1 MRKLLLATTALVA
14 LASVAKADVLHGRC
28 SDCTSATIGGDPV
41 TLVGPNGTLGFTFD
55 SSPAGTTGNLELKFL
70 IPNSFSL
77 AQAQS
82 FASQVNVQRDG
93 TTTTYDI
100 SLYNNGAQFTS
111 GQLEDFLGHSG
122 TNPPGPLSAFLGAT
136 KTVDPTATGYYIGLA
151 EVGNITTVGQ
161 NAPNNALG
169 TTFSLTPDFYA
180 QGGLIIGNL
189 FLANGDILSTAQSS
203 ALFYNGPN
211 GVPFST
217 PPVPEPSTWAMI
229 IIGFAG
235 VGFMAYRRRTQN
247 AFRIV

>member
-1 MRKLLLATTALVA
+1 
-14 LASVAKADVLHGRC
+14 
-28 SDCTSATIGGDPV
+28 
-41 TLVGPNGTLGFTFD
+41 LGFTFD

-161 NAPNNALG
+161 NARNNALG

-180 QGGLIIGNL
+180 QGGLILGNL